1 MEFALLYELANPKP
15 WHDRSEY
22 NKWWEGLEQ
31 VVLAEQ
37 LGFDAVW
44 AVEHHFLEE
53 LSRSSAPEVWLTAC
67 AMRTE
72 RIRIGHGVVLLP
84 NNFNH
89 PIRVAERIAGL
100 DIMSNGRV
108 EFGVGRGSS
117 WQELGGFEVPPELS
131 REQVIENATIIPQ
144 MFQTDSFSYK
154 GKFVNI
160 PPRNVIPKPIQK
172 PSPPMWMACG
182 SDDTYEIAGE
192 LGLGVLAFA
201 AKSPDYVGER
211 IKNYKKKVA
220 NAKPV
225 TGVVN
230 NRAAAFCMMYCG
242 ESDDEADDTAGPTVV
257 WYQDVFARY
266 YNQTQ
271 QTKYKGADHRTLD
284 QDGDET
290 FQKTEASMKIHQK
303 RPPPTG
309 EQMKQLMNKART
321 SQGLCVGSAESIINV
336 LKRYEENQID
346 MVLCIVQSGMLQH
359 EDIVQSLK
367 RFAREVMP
375 AFGRPVPQAA
385 VVV

>member
-1 MEFALLYELANPKP
+1 MEFSLLYELANPKP
-15 WHDRSEY
+15 WHARSEY

-31 VVLAEQ
+31 VVLAEK
-37 LGFDAVW
+37 LGFDGVW

-53 LSRSSAPEVWLTAC
+53 LSSSSVPEIWLTAC

-131 REQVIENATIIPQ
+131 RAQVIENATIIPQ
-144 MFQTDSFSYK
+144 MFQTDSFSYE

-211 IKNYKKKVA
+211 IRRYKEKVVD
-220 NAKPV
+220 AKPV

-230 NRAAAFCMMYCG
+230 NKTAAFCMMYCG
-242 ESDDEADDTAGPTVV
+242 ESDDEADETAGPTVV

-266 YNQTQ
+266 YNPSQ
-271 QTKYKGADHRTLD
+271 QSKYKGADHRTFD
-284 QDGDET
+284 DDGNET
-290 FQKTEASMKIHQK
+290 VQSSGRMKVHQK
-303 RPPPTG
+303 RPKATH
-309 EQMKQLMNKART
+309 EQMKKLMDKARS
-321 SQGLCVGSAESIINV
+321 SQGLCVGSAESITKV
-336 LKRYEENQID
+336 LKRYEANQID
-346 MVLCIVQSGMLQH
+346 QVLCIVQSGMLQH
-359 EDIVQSLK
+359 EDIMRSLK

-375 AFGRPVPQAA
+375 AFGRSVPQAA
-385 VVV
+385 LVA

>member
-1 MEFALLYELANPKP
+1 MLVGLLQEAELMEGVDVAQRYWEMIEEAALA
-15 WHDRSEY
+15 DS
-22 NKWWEGLEQ
+22 
-31 VVLAEQ
+31 
-37 LGFDAVW
+37 LGFSCWGTSEQHFSPPRFAV
-44 AVEHHFLEE
+44 A
-53 LSRSSAPEVWLTAC
+53 APEVLYA
-67 AMRTE
+67 AVAQHTE
-72 RIRIGHGVVLLP
+72 SIRIGHGVVLLP

-131 REQVIENATIIPQ
+131 RAQVIENATIIPQ
-144 MFQTDSFSYK
+144 MFQTDSFSYE

-211 IKNYKKKVA
+211 IQRYKEKVVNA
-220 NAKPV
+220 NPV
-225 TGVVN
+225 TGVMN
-230 NRAAAFCMMYCG
+230 NKTAAFCMMYCG
-242 ESDDEADDTAGPTVV
+242 ESDDEADETAGPTVI

-266 YNQTQ
+266 YNPSQ
-271 QTKYKGADHRTLD
+271 QTKYKGADHRTFD
-284 QDGDET
+284 DDGNEVV
-290 FQKTEASMKIHQK
+290 QSSGRMKVHQK
-303 RPPPTG
+303 RPKATH
-309 EQMKQLMNKART
+309 EQMKALMTKART
-321 SQGLCVGSAESIINV
+321 SQGLCVGSAESIIKV
-336 LKRYEENQID
+336 LKRYEANQID
-346 MVLCIVQSGMLQH
+346 QVLCIVQSGMLQH
-359 EDIVQSLK
+359 EDIMRSLK

-375 AFGRPVPQAA
+375 AFGRSVPQAA
-385 VVV
+385 LVA